1 MRVFRGVF
9 PIVAAVVFL
18 TTGCST
24 GSDDD
29 SGGVKNY
36 DEALKEYNAA
46 KSSLTLPA
54 DKSWDSAQQLR
65 KEVDGSQVVF
75 QDGAAT
81 GKVESFWLCAWQ
93 QEWLAARGDDAQ
105 REKQALDN
113 LGKFPTLRTYQKNF
127 DQSSRDVFDDEL
139 AKARLGDPSV
149 VQQDVKANCA
159 KG

>member
-1 MRVFRGVF
+1 MRVFGGIF
-9 PIVAAVVFL
+9 PIAITVALL

-24 GSDDD
+24 GSGGD
-29 SGGVKNY
+29 SGAVKNY

-54 DKSWDSAQQLR
+54 NKSWDSAQKLR
-65 KEVDGSQVVF
+65 READGSQVVF

-93 QEWLAARGDDAQ
+93 QEWLAARGNDAQ

-113 LGKFPTLRTYQKNF
+113 LGKFTTLRTYQKDF
-127 DQSSRDVFDDEL
+127 DQGSRDIFDDEL

-149 VQQDVKANCA
+149 VQQSVKANCA
-159 KG
+159 KV